1 MARTIAV
8 AGKGGTG
15 KTTIAALMVQC
26 LCESK
31 QGPVLAVD
39 ADPDAN
45 LGTLLGVEP
54 EKTLGDLRE
63 EILADI
69 RNIPAGMAKAD
80 YVQAGL
86 HQIVEEAVGFDLLT
100 MGRGEGPGCYCSL
113 NNLIRRFT
121 EELAPSYR
129 WLVMDNEAGLEHLS
143 RRTTSGLD
151 ALVMVVTGNPISH
164 TTAERIVRIADTLK
178 NGIRQKYVIANTVSE
193 EQIERVKE
201 RVAHVPARFV
211 GTIPVDPALEEALFD
226 TGSLKG
232 LRESAAKEKIR
243 SIVDMIGGQDNG
255 SA

>member
-26 LCESK
+26 LCEA
-31 QGPVLAVD
+31 QRGP
-39 ADPDAN
+39 
-45 LGTLLGVEP
+45 VEP

-80 YVQAGL
+80 YVQACL
-86 HQIVEEAVGFDLLT
+86 HQIVDEAEGFDLLT

-113 NNLIRRFT
+113 NNLIRNFT

-178 NGIRQKYVIANTVSE
+178 NGIRRKYVLANTVSDE
-193 EQIERVKE
+193 HAERVKE
-201 RVAHVPARFV
+201 RVAHVEARFV
-211 GTIPVDPALEEALFD
+211 GTIPVDPALEKALLER
-226 TGSLKG
+226 GSLKG
-232 LRESAAKEKIR
+232 LGASDAKERVR
-243 SIVDMIGGQDNG
+243 SIVDMIGGEDNG